1 MSGTE
6 SNFPPE
12 WSKNGIRKEELPWTP
27 AGFHYIDSDN
37 DNLLTKDELINAYK
51 EFDIQDRGKAWSD
64 NFYDSVADS
73 NLSAANLDDD
83 AKTMSYGEAMF
94 DAYGHEVNENNSGK
108 SAEEL
113 ERLRNNM
120 DLNDFETKY
129 GEDARI
135 ELSKYDDNGDGT
147 LTKYEVRTGI
157 LPVEDQERM
166 KIISQNLKKLGFNG
180 SCDIDAVSS
189 QFDSID
195 ANKDNFLREN
205 EVVEINKKMGNKM
218 TMIEAW
224 RAVNQMDLDSNHQAS
239 LGEIAYLTNSSKDID
254 LTTLT
259 DDNVKNRLNE
269 YDLDKNGIITKDEI
283 VAHDKE
289 LDERN
294 KRSDKSNGLSTG
306 AIIGIIAGAICLIGL
321 IVGLIV
327 YFQRKKRRQ
336 QSEISNNFNCNDQ
349 ANFNTN
355 SIKMMEKRAPNFS

>member
-12 WSKNGIRKEELPWTP
+12 WSKDDIRKEELSWTP
-27 AGFHYIDSDN
+27 DGFHYIDSDN

-83 AKTMSYGEAMF
+83 ASTMSYGEAMF

-294 KRSDKSNGLSTG
+294 KRSDKSNGLSIG